1 METTT
6 HENEPLIKA
15 KPPHKLITGMFEYE
29 GAECAFKHLLDRGYK
44 HDEIN
49 LLMSEDTHKTHF
61 VGEKVETEIPDK
73 TFVGGE
79 IGAAIG
85 GTSGAIAGIAL
96 ALGITAAI
104 PGLGFV
110 LVGTILAGISGA
122 TAGAITGGL
131 IGALGGIG
139 IPEDIAELYQE
150 GIREGKIVMSIH
162 PHNAEDCKYIENDW
176 LMCNAKNMHH

>member
-1 METTT
+1 MENI
-6 HENEPLIKA
+6 HHDEALLKSKSPYKM
-15 KPPHKLITGMFEYE
+15 ITGMFDFE
-29 GAECAFKHLLDRGYK
+29 GAECAFNHLLDRGYTR
-44 HDEIN
+44 DEIN

-61 VGEKVETEIPDK
+61 VHEHVETEIPDK
-73 TFVGGE
+73 TFIGGE

-85 GTSGAIAGIAL
+85 GTGGAIAGVAL

-139 IPEDIAELYQE
+139 IPEDVAELYQE
-150 GIREGKIVMSIH
+150 GIREGNIVVSVH
-162 PHNAEDCKYIENDW
+162 PHNAEDAKYIENDW